1 MTSSSVSESQS
12 YQADA
17 PALQVDEDPEELF
30 FSYTFKTKSHMVGYS
45 KAVLYMS
52 CPDYDDLDVFV
63 QLRKTSADGT
73 LLQNLNIPLK
83 DLGLSSPSEVT
94 TVNTNKYLGPSG
106 ILRAS
111 RRAIDVKLSK
121 KQWLVHSH
129 TAEEEQKVLPGKVV
143 RLEIGIWPTGIVFEV
158 GERLV
163 FKIAGH
169 PLVLAEFEPLRG
181 KFVAQNKG
189 RHHVH
194 FGGEF
199 DSHVMIPLVT
209 L

>member
-1 MTSSSVSESQS
+1 MQS

-17 PALQVDEDPEELF
+17 PALQVDEDSEELLF
-30 FSYTFKTKSHMVGYS
+30 TYTFKTRSHLVGYS

-52 CPDYDDLDVFV
+52 CPDHNDLDIFV
-63 QLRKTSADGT
+63 QLRKASADGK
-73 LLQNLNIPLK
+73 LLQNLNIPLQ
-83 DLGLSSPSEVT
+83 DLGLSSASEVV

-121 KQWLVHSH
+121 AHWPIHSH
-129 TAEEEQKVLPGKVV
+129 TTETEQKVQLDEVV
-143 RLEIGIWPTGIVFEV
+143 RLEIGLWPTGIVFEP
-158 GERLV
+158 GEKLV

-169 PLVLAEFEPLRG
+169 HMVLAEFEPLRG
-181 KFVAQNKG
+181 KFVTENKG
-189 RHHVH
+189 RHYLH

-199 DSHVMIPLVT
+199 DSHVVIPFVT
-209 L
+209 V